1 MVATGRDFSS
11 QLRQAVTSLLN
22 PGAPCGPFRP
32 LESSPGNAGH
42 LSHPKVSGGHPPPL
56 TPPTHPACE
65 APVNKLTDLIGFND
79 PKLPALSAPKV
90 SGRDPPPLTPP
101 THPVG
106 EAPVNRLTDLIV
118 FNDRKLAAQYAAGKI
133 PMTTLFE
140 SYLDGDVDIADMD
153 AFLEARRDLVRRR

>member
-1 MVATGRDFSS
+1 M
-11 QLRQAVTSLLN
+11 LN

-42 LSHPKVSGGHPPPL
+42 LSHPKVSGG
-56 TPPTHPACE
+56 
-65 APVNKLTDLIGFND
+65 
-79 PKLPALSAPKV
+79 
-90 SGRDPPPLTPP
+90 DPPPLTPP